1 MRLSAFSATPCNAR
15 SYIYNTR
22 LLRRQTPFTLIEL
35 LVVIAI
41 IAILAAMLLPVL
53 SKARE
58 QARSASCL
66 SNQRQLSLAFLLY
79 ASDYD
84 DYLPCLDNM
93 KGSGVN
99 SYGATVGAKNWLDEV
114 VRQYLGSAAAAS
126 SSPSKVLFC
135 PDEPDHADIATNYG
149 LNYLIASAGQGALK
163 TTSFE
168 APAATAM
175 LVENTGHLCYYCYV
189 LNPEGRHIT
198 GASYGLNRAALFR
211 HKDGKVCNVSFLDGH
226 AEGLTRLKLPCRE
239 SYPELAEAV
248 LRNTWFNQ
256 GRVSASL
263 ETIEP
268 L

>member
-1 MRLSAFSATPCNAR
+1 MRTHSLPVPC
-15 SYIYNTR
+15 SHPTR
-22 LLRRQTPFTLIEL
+22 TIRRPFTLIEL

-41 IAILAAMLLPVL
+41 LAILAAMLLPAL

-58 QARSASCL
+58 QARWVSCL
-66 SNQRQLSLAFLLY
+66 SNQRQLSLTFLLY

-99 SYGATVGAKNWLDEV
+99 SYGAAVGVKNWLDEV

-126 SSPSKVLFC
+126 SEPSKVLFC
-135 PDEPDHADIATNYG
+135 PDEPDRADITTNYG
-149 LNYLIASAGQGALK
+149 LNYLVASSGQGAQK
-163 TTSFE
+163 TTSFQ
-168 APAATAM
+168 APAATSM

-189 LNPEGRHIT
+189 LNPDGRHLT

-211 HKDGKVCNVSFLDGH
+211 HKDGKVCDVSFLDGH
-226 AEGLTRLKLPCRE
+226 AEGLTRLKVPCRE
-239 SYPELAEAV
+239 SYPEAEEAV

-256 GRVSASL
+256 GKVSSSL

>member
-1 MRLSAFSATPCNAR
+1 MCLSTFSATPCNAR
-15 SYIYNTR
+15 SYIYNTH

-189 LNPEGRHIT
+189 LNPEGRHLT

>member
-1 MRLSAFSATPCNAR
+1 MRLSAFSTTPCNAR

-189 LNPEGRHIT
+189 LNPEGRHLT

>member
-1 MRLSAFSATPCNAR
+1 MRTR
-15 SYIYNTR
+15 S
-22 LLRRQTPFTLIEL
+22 LLPPRPHAAKTVRRTFTLIEL

-41 IAILAAMLLPVL
+41 LAILAAMLLPAL

-58 QARSASCL
+58 QARWVSCL

-93 KGSGVN
+93 RGGGVN
-99 SYGATVGAKNWLDEV
+99 SYGAAVGAKNWLDEV

-126 SSPSKVLFC
+126 SEPSKVLFC
-135 PDEPDHADIATNYG
+135 PDEPDREDITTNYG
-149 LNYLIASAGQGALK
+149 LNYLVASSGQGAQK
-163 TTSFE
+163 TTSFQ
-168 APAATAM
+168 APAATSM

-189 LNPEGRHIT
+189 LNPDGRHLT
-198 GASYGLNRAALFR
+198 GSSYGLNRAALFR
-211 HKDGKVCNVSFLDGH
+211 HKDGKVCDVSFLDGH
-226 AEGLTRLKLPCRE
+226 AEGVTRLKVPCQE
-239 SYPELAEAV
+239 SYPEAEEAV

-256 GRVSASL
+256 GRVSSSL

>member
-1 MRLSAFSATPCNAR
+1 MCPSTLFVIPCIAT
-15 SYIYNTR
+15 SYTHNNR
-22 LLRRQTPFTLIEL
+22 PRRHFFTLIEL

-53 SKARE
+53 SKAQE
-58 QARSASCL
+58 QARWTSCI
-66 SNQRQLSLAFLLY
+66 SNQRQLSLAFLMY

-99 SYGATVGAKNWLDEV
+99 SYGATVGVKNWLDEV

-126 SSPSKVLFC
+126 SEPSKVLFC

-149 LNYLIASAGQGALK
+149 LNYLIASNGQGAQK
-163 TTSFE
+163 TTSFQ
-168 APAATAM
+168 APAVTAM

-189 LNPEGRHIT
+189 LNPDGRHLT
-198 GASYGLNRAALFR
+198 GSSYGLNRAALFR
-211 HKDGKVCNVSFLDGH
+211 HKDGKICNVSFLDGH
-226 AEGLTRLKLPCRE
+226 AEGVTRLKLPCRE
-239 SYPELAEAV
+239 SYPEIEEAV

-256 GRVSASL
+256 GKVSASL

>member
-1 MRLSAFSATPCNAR
+1 MRTHSLPVPC
-15 SYIYNTR
+15 SHPTR
-22 LLRRQTPFTLIEL
+22 TIRRPFTLIEL

-41 IAILAAMLLPVL
+41 LAILAAMLLPAL

-58 QARSASCL
+58 QARWVSCL

-99 SYGATVGAKNWLDEV
+99 SYGAAVGVKNWLDEV

-126 SSPSKVLFC
+126 SEPSKVLFC
-135 PDEPDHADIATNYG
+135 PDEPDRADITTNYG
-149 LNYLIASAGQGALK
+149 LNYLVASSGQGAQK
-163 TTSFE
+163 TTSFQ
-168 APAATAM
+168 APAATSM

-189 LNPEGRHIT
+189 LNPDGRHLV

-211 HKDGKVCNVSFLDGH
+211 HKDGKVCDVSFLDGH
-226 AEGLTRLKLPCRE
+226 AEGLTRLKVPCRE
-239 SYPELAEAV
+239 SYPETEEAV

-256 GRVSASL
+256 GKVSSSL